1 MPGDQ
6 RDYRIRPVR
15 RGVYR
20 IWFLLAGLLLALA
33 FYGSYRLGGYH
44 LGLNY
49 GELLAHSKR
58 QGAELTE
65 LNADRD
71 RLVKEVATFQLR
83 HELEKTAREAAVAEL
98 GAQRERVNAL
108 RKELEL
114 YAGLVNRKVRSDE
127 LLIHRAVV
135 EKVAGEGQYRYE
147 LLLAQPLKVNGMVE
161 GMATVALV
169 VGDENHAV
177 GEQPFSFEVF
187 QRISGSLEIL
197 PDWPESTMRLV
208 VQLAVKG
215 REVKSASFDWH
226 RLLTEEKAQ

>member
-44 LGLNY
+44 LRLNY
-49 GELLAHSKR
+49 GELLAHFKR

-83 HELEKTAREAAVAEL
+83 HELEKTARQAAVAEL

-169 VGDENHAV
+169 VGDENHALSVANTRHV
-177 GEQPFSFEVF
+177 GSTGVIEACSRQIHGTGKADELPINMVK
-187 QRISGSLEIL
+187 QAKRIVLLNLTVGSKAL
-197 PDWPESTMRLV
+197 P
-208 VQLAVKG
+208 A
-215 REVKSASFDWH
+215 H
-226 RLLTEEKAQ
+226 